1 MRYSTLYALWGAMFL
16 LCAGLGMIPDPQG
29 VGYGA
34 CLVCGLAFF
43 APPMVLVQKARKE
56 KQKKHLVFV
65 RDAALLSLGLT
76 VLAFAVNVFSAFGSD
91 LMGKLLH
98 VLLAVVSTPMFCTQ
112 IWVLSL
118 LGWGVL
124 LMSAREYMK
133 EL

>member
-1 MRYSTLYALWGAMFL
+1 MRYSTLYALWGTMFL

-29 VGYGA
+29 VGYAA
-34 CLVCGLAFF
+34 CLVCGLVFF
-43 APPMVLVQKARKE
+43 APPMVLVQKARRE

>member
-1 MRYSTLYALWGAMFL
+1 
-16 LCAGLGMIPDPQG
+16 
-29 VGYGA
+29 
-34 CLVCGLAFF
+34 
-43 APPMVLVQKARKE
+43 MVLVQKARRE